1 MVQKPSPRVIWS
13 WVALLLAV
21 VIPLTVVHTWLL
33 DRFAPRLSVW
43 YLIATA
49 VALAVMLFLYLPR
62 RRQSLGYALE
72 EGRITATGGVVVTT
86 GRRMELQ
93 AVRQVTLL
101 QGPVERRC
109 KTAFVLVSATG
120 GYLLIEGLDQ
130 DLAREWCRRMVPR

>member
-1 MVQKPSPRVIWS
+1 MVQRPSPLVIRS

-33 DRFAPRLSVW
+33 DWFFPDLSMW

-49 VALAVMLFLYLPR
+49 GGMAVILFWYFPR
-62 RRQSLGYALE
+62 RRQNLRFSLD
-72 EGRITATGGVVVTT
+72 EGRVTVSGGVVVTT
-86 GRRMELQ
+86 HKRMELQ

-120 GYLLIEGLDQ
+120 GYLLIEGLEQ
-130 DLAREWCRRMVPR
+130 EQAREWCRRMVPQ